1 MKAKAKAI
9 PKAKLRARAAT
20 NSIINHSTST
30 SHSYEAQKKRKEL
43 RMMRRM
49 RNAFSEFYTLFSG
62 ICNFLSLLI
71 LLHVY
76 LKPEL

>member
-1 MKAKAKAI
+1 MKAKAKVI

-49 RNAFSEFYTLFSG
+49 RNAFSELYTLLMGFAT
-62 ICNFLSLLI
+62 F
-71 LLHVY
+71 
-76 LKPEL
+76 